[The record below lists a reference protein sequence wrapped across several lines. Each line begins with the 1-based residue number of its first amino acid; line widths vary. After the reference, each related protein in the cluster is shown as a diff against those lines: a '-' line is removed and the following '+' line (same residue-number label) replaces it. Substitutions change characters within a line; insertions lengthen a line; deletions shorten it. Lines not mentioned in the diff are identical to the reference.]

1 MTAEGVVASV
11 DDARMVEGLRVAP
24 GDDIRLV
31 EGLEDSN

>member
-1 MTAEGVVASV
+1 MVDNDCSAE
-11 DDARMVEGLRVAP
+11 LRIFVVAP